1 MKKLYVIRR
10 QDVFDA
16 IGNNSLPNSGFHHIG
31 SLWVIVELTQQQRNQ
46 YKFPISEAS
55 PTFTN

>member
-10 QDVFDA
+10 QDVFEA
-16 IGNNSLPNSGFHHIG
+16 IANNTLSNSGFHHIG
-31 SLWVIVELTQQQRNQ
+31 SLWVIVELTQDQRNQ